1 MPYSKYSAKQKRLAA
16 VAPPR
21 KKITAAD
28 INKLERRRN
37 GRSKKRA
44 TRRVDNPSR
53 GSTSHCA
60 AGRSS

>member
-28 INKLERRRN
+28 INNLERNKN
-37 GRSKKRA
+37 GRPKKRNRKK
-44 TRRVDNPSR
+44 T
-53 GSTSHCA
+53 
-60 AGRSS
+60 

>member
-37 GRSKKRA
+37 GRSKKRNRKK
-44 TRRVDNPSR
+44 T
-53 GSTSHCA
+53 
-60 AGRSS
+60 

>member
-37 GRSKKRA
+37 GRSKRNGKK
-44 TRRVDNPSR
+44 T
-53 GSTSHCA
+53 
-60 AGRSS
+60 